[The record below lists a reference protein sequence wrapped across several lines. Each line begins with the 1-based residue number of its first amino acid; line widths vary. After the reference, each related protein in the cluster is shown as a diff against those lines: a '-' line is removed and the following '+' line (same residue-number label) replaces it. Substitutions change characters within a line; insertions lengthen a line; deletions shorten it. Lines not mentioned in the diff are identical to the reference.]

1 MHYLLKQIPHDYESW
16 IHLSIVLNLTF
27 SNNNILSCFFFFF
40 IIDLYFLIPAVTA
53 QMFIPTAELVIP
65 TRTQTNEAN
74 AEIET
79 QQ

>member
-27 SNNNILSCFFFFF
+27 SNNHILSCFFFFF